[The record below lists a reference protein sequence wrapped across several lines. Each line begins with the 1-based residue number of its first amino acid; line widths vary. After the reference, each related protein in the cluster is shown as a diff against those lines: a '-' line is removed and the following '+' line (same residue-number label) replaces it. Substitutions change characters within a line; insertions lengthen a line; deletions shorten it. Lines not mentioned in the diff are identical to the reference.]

1 MIMILEVGY
10 AAIIVHVAKGE
21 NLCIYVYREV
31 FIDNLPSKH
40 WLPVHPTG
48 HSHVSGATHTPGSGQ
63 SAQMAEIN
71 VVEYG

>member
-1 MIMILEVGY
+1 MYIRIVEV
-10 AAIIVHVAKGE
+10 II
-21 NLCIYVYREV
+21 
-31 FIDNLPSKH
+31 DDLPSKH

-48 HSHVSGATHTPGSGQ
+48 HSHVSGAAHTPGSGQ

>member
-1 MIMILEVGY
+1 MYIRILEV
-10 AAIIVHVAKGE
+10 IIA
-21 NLCIYVYREV
+21 
-31 FIDNLPSKH
+31 DLPSKH

-71 VVEYG
+71 VVEYGYVNVKFN

>member
-1 MIMILEVGY
+1 MYIRILEV
-10 AAIIVHVAKGE
+10 II
-21 NLCIYVYREV
+21 
-31 FIDNLPSKH
+31 DDLPSKH